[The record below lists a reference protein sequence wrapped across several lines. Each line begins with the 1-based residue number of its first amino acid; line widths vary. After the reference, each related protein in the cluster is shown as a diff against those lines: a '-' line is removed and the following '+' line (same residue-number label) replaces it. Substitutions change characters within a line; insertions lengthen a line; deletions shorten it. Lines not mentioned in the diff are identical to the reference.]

1 MDIYVQL
8 FMNSLQISSVYILF
22 SLGLTLIFG
31 VMKVVNF
38 AHGEFFTT
46 VLLLMSLAV
55 PWLVGASLPLA
66 VAYALA
72 AVGSLAATLALG
84 LLLYHFA
91 FKRFQRDMIGSF
103 VVSVGLA
110 LLIQGLFLEI
120 FGGAPR
126 KLPTLIEGTVK
137 FMGGSITIERLILS
151 GIAVFVAVVMCI
163 VIAKTK
169 LGKSLRAVAED
180 HEAAMLQGIP
190 YRRTAVIGFLLAT
203 LLAAIGGMLM
213 APVSVITPT
222 VGSDYLIRG
231 FIAIVIGGLGS
242 IPGSIIGAVLIA
254 VIESVGGFYFDP
266 SWATIAMFVIAIV
279 ILLIRPQG
287 LMGKNKNV

>member
-1 MDIYVQL
+1 MDLYVQL

-38 AHGEFFTT
+38 AHGEFFST
-46 VLLLMSLAV
+46 VLLLLSLGV

-66 VAYALA
+66 AAYALA
-72 AVGSLAATLALG
+72 SVASLAATLALG
-84 LLLYHFA
+84 VFLYHFA

-103 VVSVGLA
+103 VVSVGLS

-151 GIAVFVAVVMCI
+151 GIAIFVAAAMC
-163 VIAKTK
+163 VLIARTK
-169 LGKSLRAVAED
+169 VGKSLRAVAED

-190 YRRTAVIGFLLAT
+190 YRKTALFGFLLAT
-203 LLAAIGGMLM
+203 FLAAIGGVLV
-213 APVSVITPT
+213 APVSVVTPT
-222 VGSDYLIRG
+222 IGSDYLIRG

-266 SWATIAMFVIAIV
+266 SQATIAMFVIAIV
-279 ILLIRPQG
+279 VLLIRPQG
-287 LMGKNKNV
+287 LMGKNG

>member
-1 MDIYVQL
+1 MRGFVAD
-8 FMNSLQISSVYILF
+8 
-22 SLGLTLIFG
+22 
-31 VMKVVNF
+31 
-38 AHGEFFTT
+38 
-46 VLLLMSLAV
+46 LA
-55 PWLVGASLPLA
+55 A
-66 VAYALA
+66 AYALA
-72 AVGSLAATLALG
+72 SVASLAATLALG
-84 LLLYHFA
+84 VFLYHFA

-103 VVSVGLA
+103 VVSVGLS

-151 GIAVFVAVVMCI
+151 GIAIFVAAAMC
-163 VIAKTK
+163 VLIARTK
-169 LGKSLRAVAED
+169 VGKSLRAVAED

-190 YRRTAVIGFLLAT
+190 YRKTALFGFLLAT
-203 LLAAIGGMLM
+203 FLAAIGGMLV
-213 APVSVITPT
+213 APVSVVTPT
-222 VGSDYLIRG
+222 IGSDYLIRG

-266 SWATIAMFVIAIV
+266 SQATIAMFVIAIV
-279 ILLIRPQG
+279 VLLIRPQG
-287 LMGKNKNV
+287 LMGKHG